1 MNGLP
6 SAIVLVFAAG
16 FDYLIGDPRGWI
28 HPVSVMGR
36 AIDLFRKFALSAL
49 EKPPPR
55 RIAGALAG
63 AGLIIGSGTLSWL
76 TFRWLTALSP
86 AVSIPLQIVLL
97 ASCFAAKSLRDA
109 SIDVLV
115 PLRDDDLDL
124 ARSRLSLYVG
134 RDTEN
139 LSEGEILR
147 AVLETVSE
155 NAVDGVTA
163 PLFYAL
169 LGAFI
174 GIGPVPLAIAYK
186 ASSTLDSML
195 GYLRE
200 PYRDIGWFSART
212 EDYLTWL
219 PCRLTV
225 LTLALLSGR
234 PRSILALCRRDAPR
248 DPSPNSGWSECVYA
262 AILGVRLG
270 GKNSYRGVITE
281 KPFLGDD
288 IYSITSEKI
297 YQALD
302 LTRRCFLLWL
312 TLSIVFLVLLE
323 AFSFQSSAFGFGF
336 SAATG

>member
-1 MNGLP
+1 MREIE

-36 AIDLFRKFALSAL
+36 AIALFQTIALSVM
-49 EKPPPR
+49 EKPLPR

-63 AGLIIGSGTLSWL
+63 GGLIIGSGALSWL

-97 ASCFAAKSLRDA
+97 ASCFALKSLRDA
-109 SIDVLV
+109 SRDVLV
-115 PLRDDDLDL
+115 PLQNNDLDL

-139 LSEGEILR
+139 LPEKEILR
-147 AVLETVSE
+147 AILETVSE

-186 ASSTLDSML
+186 ASSTLDSMI

-219 PCRLTV
+219 PCRFTV

-234 PRSILALCRRDAPR
+234 PRSILVLCHRDANR

-288 IYSITSEKI
+288 IYPITPEKI
-297 YQALD
+297 HQALD
-302 LTRRCFLLWL
+302 LTRYCFLLWL
-312 TLSIVFLVLLE
+312 GISIVFLVV
-323 AFSFQSSAFGFGF
+323 
-336 SAATG
+336 